1 MLMNKKNAFTMLV
14 LLSLLLTQFAFSPQT
29 TARTAACDAA
39 QFVADVTIP
48 DGTPFNAGDSFDKTW
63 RLKNVGSCA
72 WTTSYNLVFD
82 TGNQMNAPAATS
94 LPKGVAPGETIDL
107 TVKMTAPTTVGLLRG
122 YWKLKNAAGVLF
134 GIGQAA
140 DKSFWVEIRVTT
152 SSGSTGYDFVQNAAS
167 ATWTSGAGTLPF
179 PGAIDDA
186 KGAGLKVDNPKLEDG
201 SMAGAP
207 GLLMVPQNV
216 YNGFVQAQYPAYHVQ
231 SGDHFQSIIN
241 CDYNAT
247 ACYVNFRLDY
257 QVGSGPVN
265 TFWSFNERYEGL
277 YYRADRDISSLAGQD
292 VKFILRIG
300 AAGYA
305 TGDRALWDAPRITN
319 AGTVTPPTGTPPTPT
334 VTPVPSS
341 GCDRVTFVSD
351 LDVPDGKVFSP
362 NTAFTKTWRVKNTG
376 TCTWTTSYKLVLVSG
391 DPMGAAS
398 TEINLTSTIA
408 PNTTVDIPVKL
419 VAPATNGSYRG
430 YWQFKNASGALFGIG
445 ASADKP
451 FWVDIT
457 VRGGSAATVTP
468 TITGTPP
475 TPTATSPG
483 PTKSPTPNAGPD
495 RATFIADIS
504 VPDGTAFGS
513 SVAFHKTWRIK
524 NTGTST
530 WGAGYKLVF
539 VSGNQMS
546 GPDAAP
552 LPSSVAPNAT
562 VDVSVDLIS
571 PAATGP
577 YRGYWQLANA
587 SGALF
592 GIGSTANMPFWVD
605 IYVTTGGSSAA
616 TPTVTATL
624 AASGPTPT
632 VTAMPQPLGSY
643 AVVDIPKSDGTLNVR
658 SAAGASSP
666 LVGSLAYNATDIG
679 KIGSSTMV
687 GSSEWWQVQ
696 KAGVTG
702 WVNAFYL
709 TEYLPP
715 AAFCSDAKVTTL
727 LTNLGTALKNADGTA
742 LAALVSPKHGVDVRL
757 VSNNAPVNYT
767 PATVASVFTNATVQ
781 NWGPGAASGAPVS
794 GAFKDIIQPKLLDV
808 YNSSYQLSC
817 NDTTKAG
824 AVSQPWPSEYTTVN
838 LYSIYKPATA
848 AQLDWRDFLVGI
860 EYVNGQPYLF
870 SLVHFEWTP

>member
-1 MLMNKKNAFTMLV
+1 MNKKNAFTMLV
-14 LLSLLLTQFAFSPQT
+14 LLSLLLTQFAFAPQT
-29 TARTAACDAA
+29 SAQTAACDAA

-48 DGTPFNAGDSFDKTW
+48 DGTAFNAGDSFDKTW

-72 WTTSYNLVFD
+72 WSTSYDLVFD
-82 TGNQMNAPAATS
+82 TGNQMNASAATS
-94 LPKGVAPGETIDL
+94 LSKSVAPGETIDL
-107 TVKMTAPTTVGLLRG
+107 TVKMTAPSTVGLLRG

-134 GIGQAA
+134 GIGPAA

-152 SSGSTGYDFVQNAAS
+152 SSDSTGYDFVQNAAS

-179 PGAIDDA
+179 PGAADDA
-186 KGAGLKVDNPKLEDG
+186 KGAGLKVDSPKLEDG
-201 SMAGAP
+201 SAAGAP

-231 SGDHFQSIIN
+231 GGDHFQSIVN

-292 VKFILRIG
+292 VKFILRVG

-305 TGDRALWDAPRITN
+305 TGDRALWGAPRIAN
-319 AGTVTPPTGTPPTPT
+319 AGSVPPTKTPVGTPATPT

-351 LDVPDGKVFSP
+351 LDVPDGKVFAP
-362 NTAFTKTWRVKNTG
+362 NAAFTKTWRVKNTG

-430 YWQFKNASGALFGIG
+430 YWQFKNKDGALFGIG

-468 TITGTPP
+468 TVTGTPP
-475 TPTATSPG
+475 TPIAGATKTA
-483 PTKSPTPNAGPD
+483 TPNAGPD
-495 RATFIADIS
+495 RATFIADLS
-504 VPDGTAFGS
+504 VPDGTKFGS
-513 SVAFHKTWRIK
+513 SVSFRKTWRIR

-552 LPSSVAPNAT
+552 LPSSIAPNAT
-562 VDVSVDLIS
+562 VDLSVDLIS
-571 PAATGP
+571 PANAGS
-577 YRGYWQLANA
+577 YRGYWQLKNA

-592 GIGSTANMPFWVD
+592 GIGAAANIPFWVD
-605 IYVTTGGSSAA
+605 ILVTSGGVSSTATPTLSASGA

-624 AASGPTPT
+624 
-632 VTAMPQPLGSY
+632 QPSGSY
-643 AVVDIPKSDGTLNVR
+643 AVVEIKKSDGTLNVR
-658 SAAGASSP
+658 SAAGASNP
-666 LVGSLAYNATDIG
+666 LVDSLAYNATDIG
-679 KIGSSTMV
+679 KLTASMAGSD
-687 GSSEWWQVQ
+687 EWWQVK
-696 KAGVTG
+696 KASVTG

-709 TEYLPP
+709 TEYLPSS
-715 AAFCSDAKVTTL
+715 AFCSDAKVTTL

-742 LAALVSPKHGVDVRL
+742 LAALVSPKHGVDIRL
-757 VSNNAPVNYT
+757 APNNAPVNYNG
-767 PATVASVFTNATVQ
+767 ATAASVFTSATVQ
-781 NWGPGAASGAPVS
+781 NWGPGAASGANVS
-794 GAFKDIIQPKLLDV
+794 GTFKDIIQPKLLDV

-817 NDTTKAG
+817 NDTSKAG
-824 AVSQPWPSEYTTVN
+824 AVSQPWPSEYTTIN

-870 SLVHFEWTP
+870 SLVHFEWVP

>member
-1 MLMNKKNAFTMLV
+1 MNKKNAFTMLV
-14 LLSLLLTQFAFSPQT
+14 LLSLLLTQLAFAPQI

-63 RLKNVGSCA
+63 RLKNVGSCS
-72 WTTSYNLVFD
+72 WSTSYNLVFD
-82 TGNQMNAPAATS
+82 TGNQMNAAAS
-94 LPKGVAPGETIDL
+94 APFSKSVAPGETIDL
-107 TVKMTAPTTVGLLRG
+107 TVRMTAPAANGLFRG

-134 GIGQAA
+134 GIGAAA
-140 DKSFWVEIRVTT
+140 DKSFWVEIRVAA
-152 SSGSTGYDFVQNAAS
+152 SGGSTGYDFVQNAAS

-179 PGAIDDA
+179 PGAADDA
-186 KGAGLKVDNPKLEDG
+186 NGAGLKVDNPKLEDG
-201 SMAGAP
+201 SLAGAP

-216 YNGFVQAQYPAYHVQ
+216 YNGFVQAQYPVYHVQ
-231 SGDHFQSIIN
+231 SGDHFQSIVN

-305 TGDRALWDAPRITN
+305 NGDRAVWDAPRIAN
-319 AGTVTPPTGTPPTPT
+319 AGGVPPTATGTPSTPT
-334 VTPVPSS
+334 LTPVPSS
-341 GCDRVTFVSD
+341 GCDRLTFVSD
-351 LDVPDGKVFSP
+351 LDVPDGKVFAP
-362 NTAFTKTWRVKNTG
+362 GAAFTKTWRVKNTG

-419 VAPATNGSYRG
+419 IAPATAGSYRG
-430 YWQFKNASGALFGIG
+430 YWQFKNKDGALFGLG

-451 FWVDIT
+451 FWVDILVSGSSPATAAPT
-457 VRGGSAATVTP
+457 V
-468 TITGTPP
+468 TGTPP
-475 TPTATSPG
+475 TPTATSSLP
-483 PTKSPTPNAGPD
+483 SPTPNVGPD
-495 RATFIADIS
+495 RATFIADLS
-504 VPDGTAFGS
+504 VPDGAIFAS
-513 SVAFHKTWRIK
+513 SVAFRKTWRIR
-524 NTGTST
+524 NTGAST

-539 VSGNQMS
+539 AGGNQMS
-546 GPDAAP
+546 GPAEAP
-552 LPSSVAPNAT
+552 LPSSVAPNTT
-562 VDVSVDLIS
+562 VDISVDLIS
-571 PAATGP
+571 PASVGP
-577 YRGYWQLANA
+577 YRGYWQLKNA

-592 GIGSTANMPFWVD
+592 GIGPAANTPFWVD
-605 IYVTTGGSSAA
+605 ILVTSSGGP
-616 TPTVTATL
+616 TPTPTAL
-624 AASGPTPT
+624 ALSGPTPT
-632 VTAMPQPLGSY
+632 VTATLQPSGSY
-643 AVVDIPKSDGTLNVR
+643 AVVGITKTDGTLNVR
-658 SAAGASSP
+658 SAAGASNP

-679 KIGSSTMV
+679 KLGSPGMV
-687 GSSEWWQVQ
+687 GSAEWWQVR

-727 LTNLGTALKNADGTA
+727 LTNLGTALKNADGAA
-742 LAALVSPKHGVDVRL
+742 LAALVSPKHGVDIRL
-757 VSNNAPVNYT
+757 ATNNTPVNYT
-767 PATVASVFTNATVQ
+767 QTTVASVFTSTTAQ

-794 GAFKDIIQPKLLDV
+794 GTFKDIIQPKLLDV

-817 NDTTKAG
+817 NDTSKVGT
-824 AVSQPWPSEYTTVN
+824 VSQPWPSEYTTIN

-848 AQLDWRDFLVGI
+848 AQQDWRDFLVGI

-870 SLVHFEWTP
+870 SLVHFQWTP